1 MLWIA
6 LCFLLVAIL
15 WAIIAAVKDKVKDKE
30 EKRENEIFANAF
42 DYFAKFQIYDLALN
56 SCGHYEYDEKT
67 GNFIVSA
74 TKNMISNFKD
84 IVKIKLY
91 KNSFNG
97 SFDERLL
104 SCCYKNYIYTT
115 TFDNKY
121 TIALCCDQS
130 SDSLLSIQMAL
141 KTRDIYE
148 REHPLIKQ
156 NRILEEI
163 RDCIKEN
170 QTEINER
177 IEQSNRIARA
187 AALLYLMK

>member
-1 MLWIA
+1 MPWIA
-6 LCFLLVAIL
+6 LVLLFFIVLWIIVA
-15 WAIIAAVKDKVKDKE
+15 AVKDKE

-42 DYFAKFQIYDLALN
+42 DYFAEFEIYDLALN

-67 GNFIVSA
+67 GNFIISA
-74 TKNMISNFKD
+74 TKNMISNLKD
-84 IVKIKLY
+84 ILEIKLY

-104 SCCYKNYIYTT
+104 SCDYKHYIYTT
-115 TFDNKY
+115 TFDNRY
-121 TIALCCDQS
+121 IIALCCNQS

-141 KTRDIYE
+141 KARDLYE

-163 RDCIKEN
+163 RDGIKEN
-170 QTEINER
+170 QTETTKHLEHIDR
-177 IEQSNRIARA
+177 STRIAA
-187 AALLYLMK
+187 LATLLYLTK

>member
-6 LCFLLVAIL
+6 LWFLLVAIL
-15 WAIIAAVKDKVKDKE
+15 WVIIAAVKDKE

-42 DYFAKFQIYDLALN
+42 NYFAKFQIYDLALN

-67 GNFIVSA
+67 GNFIISA

-91 KNSFNG
+91 RNSFNG

-104 SCCYKNYIYTT
+104 SYCYKNYIYTT
-115 TFDNKY
+115 TSDNKY

-141 KTRDIYE
+141 KARDVYE

>member
-6 LCFLLVAIL
+6 LWFLLVAIL
-15 WAIIAAVKDKVKDKE
+15 WVIIAAVKDKE

-42 DYFAKFQIYDLALN
+42 NYFAKFQIYDLALN

-91 KNSFNG
+91 RNSFNG

-104 SCCYKNYIYTT
+104 SYCYKNYIYTT
-115 TFDNKY
+115 TSDNKY

-141 KTRDIYE
+141 KARDVYE

>member
-1 MLWIA
+1 MYPILIILIMCVIYVIVMAIA
-6 LCFLLVAIL
+6 KKID
-15 WAIIAAVKDKVKDKE
+15 DKTME
-30 EKRENEIFANAF
+30 LENDLYQNAF
-42 DYFAKFQIYDLALN
+42 DYFKRSEIFGLALDC
-56 SCGHYEYDEKT
+56 CGHYEYDEKT
-67 GNFIVSA
+67 GNIIVTP
-74 TKNMISNFKD
+74 TKNMISDLEN
-84 IVKIKLY
+84 IVRIKLY

-141 KTRDIYE
+141 KARDIYE

-163 RDCIKEN
+163 RDGIKEN

>member
-1 MLWIA
+1 MPWIA
-6 LCFLLVAIL
+6 LGFLLVAIL
-15 WAIIAAVKDKVKDKE
+15 WAIIAAVKDKE

-42 DYFAKFQIYDLALN
+42 NYFAEFEIYDLALN

-74 TKNMISNFKD
+74 TKNMISNLKD
-84 IVKIKLY
+84 IVEIKLY

-97 SFDERLL
+97 NFDERLL
-104 SCCYKNYIYTT
+104 SCDYKHYIYTT
-115 TFDNKY
+115 TFDNRY
-121 TIALCCDQS
+121 IIALCCNQS

-141 KTRDIYE
+141 KARDIYE

-163 RDCIKEN
+163 RDGIKEN
-170 QTEINER
+170 QMETTKHLEHIDR
-177 IEQSNRIARA
+177 STKIATL
-187 AALLYLMK
+187 AALLYLTK

>member
-1 MLWIA
+1 MPWIA
-6 LCFLLVAIL
+6 LWFLLVIIL
-15 WAIIAAVKDKVKDKE
+15 WFIIAAVKDKE

-74 TKNMISNFKD
+74 TKNMISNLKD
-84 IVKIKLY
+84 IVEIKLY

-97 SFDERLL
+97 NFDERLL
-104 SCCYKNYIYTT
+104 SCDYKHYIYTT
-115 TFDNKY
+115 TFDNRY
-121 TIALCCDQS
+121 IIALCCNQS

-141 KTRDIYE
+141 KARDIYE

-163 RDCIKEN
+163 RDGIKEN
-170 QTEINER
+170 QMETTKHLEHIDR
-177 IEQSNRIARA
+177 STKIATL
-187 AALLYLMK
+187 AALLYLTK